1 MHLTYEVLASS
12 MAFIHACEG
21 CRKEF
26 GIKTGGE
33 LVISS
38 EYRSEIATDTS
49 VRDQQSIDGS
59 ENISDTHTLSNL
71 DGYLCGTAITLTSR
85 ISEEEADDCSEYKI
99 EAKRPR
105 LSVSPTHSQ
114 QATPIDPTRNVY
126 CVACLGTLDE
136 AFILNIATSIPSK
149 IQEDGYTGLK
159 SFCIAIHTPLSLM
172 IRRMGMEMYIQ
183 KWNGDETYECITQ
196 EGYVKEELR
205 NRLKVKLEKSLS
217 LPYEVESP
225 FQIVVKLEH
234 SRSMEECQHLVNM
247 YPDCFKRRNRRGRSN
262 KPHEEDVTIVPVR
275 RALESATVQEFS
287 KRGYLLTPVEQQCSY
302 KIELLHKPLYI
313 GGRYNKY
320 SRFLPQ
326 TPWIIDGV
334 RKGESSVQELVCEQL
349 CQLARCTDHTFF
361 ASGREDVDV
370 RMLGTGR
377 PFAVELTNPRNVC
390 LAQKDLEKVQE
401 SINKSTDL
409 ISAQL
414 LTEVSK
420 EETSRLKEGEA
431 EKNKQYCA
439 LVWSEKEITAADLA
453 CLEEI
458 KELKIAQKT
467 PIRVLHRRSLA
478 TREKTVH
485 SMHSEL
491 VDSHR
496 FKLYL
501 CTQAGTYIK
510 EFVHSDFGRTQPS
523 LGRLLSG
530 REVDILSLDVTDVQL
545 DWPPDRNSDDN
556 RKS

>member
-1 MHLTYEVLASS
+1 
-12 MAFIHACEG
+12 MAFVHVCEC
-21 CRKEF
+21 CRKAF
-26 GIKTGGE
+26 GIKSGDE

-38 EYRSEIATDTS
+38 ENATSTPSTIVCDQES
-49 VRDQQSIDGS
+49 VDGAKD
-59 ENISDTHTLSNL
+59 ISTASTFSNL
-71 DGYLCGTAITLTSR
+71 DGHLCYTPMKSR
-85 ISEEEADDCSEYKI
+85 IRKSEEEADET

-105 LSVSPTHSQ
+105 LSVSPAHLSHTTPISSTHSH
-114 QATPIDPTRNVY
+114 PLY
-126 CVACLGTLDE
+126 CVACLSTLDD
-136 AFILNIATSIPSK
+136 AFVLEVASSIPTK
-149 IQEDGYTGLK
+149 ILQDGYTGLK

-172 IRRMGMEMYIQ
+172 IRRMGMEKFVQ
-183 KWNGDETYECITQ
+183 KRNGDETFDCMTL

-205 NRLKVKLEKSLS
+205 NKLKVKLEKSLS
-217 LPYEVESP
+217 LPYEVESL
-225 FQIVVKLEH
+225 FQIVIKLEH
-234 SRSMEECQHLVNM
+234 SRSIEECQRLVNM
-247 YPDCFKRRNRRGRSN
+247 YPDCFKKKIKKGYSS
-262 KPHEEDVTIVPVR
+262 KPNEEHITIIPVR
-275 RALESATVQEFS
+275 KALECATVEKFS
-287 KRGYLLTPVEQQCSY
+287 EHGCLLFPVEQQCSY

-320 SRFLPQ
+320 SRLLSQ

-334 RKGESSVQELVCEQL
+334 RKAESSVQELVCEQL
-349 CQLARCTDHTFF
+349 CQLTRCSDYTFF

-377 PFAVELTNPRNVC
+377 PFAVELSNPRIVC
-390 LAQKDLEKVQE
+390 LSQEDLKKVQE

-409 ISAQL
+409 IAVQL

-420 EETSRLKEGEA
+420 EETSLLKEGEA

-439 LVWSEKEITAADLA
+439 LVWSEKEISAADLA
-453 CLEEI
+453 CLENI

-478 TREKTVH
+478 TREKTVY
-485 SMHSEL
+485 SMHSKV

-545 DWPPDRNSDDN
+545 DWPPNRDN
-556 RKS
+556 KSS

>member
-1 MHLTYEVLASS
+1 
-12 MAFIHACEG
+12 MAVVHVCEW

-26 GIKTGGE
+26 GLQNGGE
-33 LVISS
+33 LIISS
-38 EYRSEIATDTS
+38 ENSTDIS
-49 VRDQQSIDGS
+49 VRDGHGQIYGS
-59 ENISDTHTLSNL
+59 TTTHTLSNL
-71 DGYLCGTAITLTSR
+71 DGYLCDTAIKSTSR
-85 ISEEEADDCSEYKI
+85 KREEEADDCSEYKI
-99 EAKRPR
+99 EVKRPR
-105 LSVSPTHSQ
+105 LSVSPTHFQ
-114 QATPIDPTRNVY
+114 LATPIDPTHHVY
-126 CVACLGTLDE
+126 CVACLATLDE
-136 AFILNIATSIPSK
+136 SFVQNVATSIPSR

-172 IRRMGMEMYIQ
+172 IRRMGMEMCIQ
-183 KWNGDETYECITQ
+183 KWNGERTSECITQ

-205 NRLKVKLEKSLS
+205 DKLKVKLEKSLA
-217 LPYEVESP
+217 LPYEVESH

-234 SRSMEECQHLVNM
+234 SRSLEECWHLVNM
-247 YPDCFKRRNRRGRSN
+247 YPDSFKRRNRRGHYS
-262 KPHEEDVTIVPVR
+262 KPHKENITIVPVR
-275 RALESATVQEFS
+275 RALESATVEEFS
-287 KRGYLLTPVEQQCSY
+287 ECGYLLPPVEQQCSY
-302 KIELLHKPLYI
+302 KIELLHKPVYI

-334 RKGESSVQELVCEQL
+334 RKGESSVQELICEQL
-349 CQLARCTDHTFF
+349 CQLARCSDHTFF

-377 PFAVELTNPRNVC
+377 PFAVELCNPRNIC
-390 LAQKDLEKVQE
+390 LMQEDLKIVQE

-409 ISAQL
+409 VSARQ

-420 EETSRLKEGEA
+420 EETSLLKEGEA
-431 EKNKQYCA
+431 EKNKQYRA

-485 SMHSEL
+485 SMRSEL

-545 DWPPDRNSDDN
+545 DWPPDRNNEDD
-556 RKS
+556 RKC

>member
-1 MHLTYEVLASS
+1 
-12 MAFIHACEG
+12 MAFVHVCEC

-26 GIKTGGE
+26 GIKSGGE

-38 EYRSEIATDTS
+38 ENVTN
-49 VRDQQSIDGS
+49 
-59 ENISDTHTLSNL
+59 NISSTIVCDRQSMDDAKDISTTHTPSNL
-71 DGYLCGTAITLTSR
+71 DGHSCDTS
-85 ISEEEADDCSEYKI
+85 IKSTSSKSEEEIDDCSEYRI

-105 LSVSPTHSQ
+105 LSVSPTHSRY
-114 QATPIDPTRNVY
+114 ATPIDPTRQLY

-136 AFILNIATSIPSK
+136 AFVLEVATSILTK

-159 SFCIAIHTPLSLM
+159 SFCIAIHTPLALM
-172 IRRMGMEMYIQ
+172 IRRMGMEMCTQ
-183 KWNGDETYECITQ
+183 KWNGDQTSECITQ

-205 NRLKVKLEKSLS
+205 NRLKMKLEKSLS
-217 LPYEVESP
+217 LPYEVESH
-225 FQIVVKLEH
+225 FQIVIKLDH

-247 YPDCFKRRNRRGRSN
+247 YPDCFKKRTKRGRSN
-262 KPHEEDVTIVPVR
+262 MPHVEDITIVPVR
-275 RALESATVQEFS
+275 RALESATVEKFS
-287 KRGYLLTPVEQQCSY
+287 EHGYLLPPVEQQCSY

-334 RKGESSVQELVCEQL
+334 RKAESSVQELACEQL
-349 CQLARCTDHTFF
+349 CQLTRCSDYTFF

-377 PFAVELTNPRNVC
+377 PFAVELSNPRNVC
-390 LAQKDLEKVQE
+390 LSQEDLKKVQE

-409 ISAQL
+409 IAVQL

-420 EETSRLKEGEA
+420 EETSLLKEGEA

-453 CLEEI
+453 CLEDV

-467 PIRVLHRRSLA
+467 PIRVLHRRSLS
-478 TREKTVH
+478 TREKTVY
-485 SMHSEL
+485 SMYSKL

-545 DWPPDRNSDDN
+545 DWPPDRKSEDNKNS
-556 RKS
+556 